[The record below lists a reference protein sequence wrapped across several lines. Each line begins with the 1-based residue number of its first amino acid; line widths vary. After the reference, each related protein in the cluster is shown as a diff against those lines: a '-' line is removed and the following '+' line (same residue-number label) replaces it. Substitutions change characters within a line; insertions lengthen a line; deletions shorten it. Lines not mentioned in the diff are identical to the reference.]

1 MYMTNADMVTDNGQV
16 AAECKFEVEDRKN
29 EQAISF
35 EGFAAPDVIE
45 ALVYAIMKVVDG

>member
-1 MYMTNADMVTDNGQV
+1 MTDCDVVTNNGRV

-29 EQAISF
+29 EQAIKF

-45 ALVYAIMKVVDG
+45 ALAYAIMKVVDE